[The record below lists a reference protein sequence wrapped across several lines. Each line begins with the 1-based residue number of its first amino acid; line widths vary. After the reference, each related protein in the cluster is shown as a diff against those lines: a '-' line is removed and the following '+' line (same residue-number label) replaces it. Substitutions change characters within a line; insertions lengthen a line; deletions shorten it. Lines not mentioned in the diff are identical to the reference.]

1 MKNLLLSSIIL
12 LFCTSVIYSQDEIYF
27 TQHATLLVNGSYEE
41 QPIKLQTN
49 NLSIKLDYE
58 TTEIIIRF
66 KLGTLETTIDTLN
79 QMLRNNTD
87 EIVFKGKLDLE
98 FINTKKHPPL
108 NFGFQ
113 RWLEMSNQ
121 KKLIE
126 GKGELHHIGDSDQIA
141 CMLGLVLNLN
151 LKELDLELPIN
162 FKEDFEVIVTNA
174 ILQTDKF

>member
-1 MKNLLLSSIIL
+1 M
-12 LFCTSVIYSQDEIYF
+12 
-27 TQHATLLVNGSYEE
+27 
-41 QPIKLQTN
+41 
-49 NLSIKLDYE
+49 DYE

-98 FINTKKHPPL
+98 FINTKNIPFK
-108 NFGFQ
+108 F
-113 RWLEMSNQ
+113 WLSGVVRNVKS